1 MSSLTLFSLVE
12 SPNHP
17 NFSAL
22 YHRLGYDEIALTST
36 RKAVSQ
42 LKKQTPDLVIAD
54 FVYGYSNNYSGI
66 HISNLDVF
74 LMSMQKFAPDTK
86 VIILAAADEMEY
98 AAKMRDICPI
108 AAILPFNVKE
118 GELERVVVTALE

>member
-1 MSSLTLFSLVE
+1 MKTLFSIIE
-12 SPNHP
+12 SPLHP

-22 YHRLGYDEIALTST
+22 YRRLGFDEVALTST

-42 LKKQTPDLVIAD
+42 LKKQTPGVVVAD

-74 LMSMQKFAPDTK
+74 LMSMQKFAPGTP
-86 VIILAAADEMEY
+86 VIILAAADELEY
-98 AAKMRDICPI
+98 AQKMRDICEI
-108 AAILPFNVKE
+108 GAILPFNVSE
-118 GELERVVVTALE
+118 AQLEIALTSL

>member
-1 MSSLTLFSLVE
+1 MNTLFSIVE
-12 SPNHP
+12 SPLHP

-22 YHRLGYDEIALTST
+22 FHRLGYEEIQLTST

-42 LKKQTPDLVIAD
+42 LKKQVPDLVVAD

-74 LMSMQKFAPDTK
+74 LMSMQKFAPGTR
-86 VIILAAADEMEY
+86 VIILAAADELEH
-98 AAKMRDICPI
+98 AEKMRDICPI
-108 AAILPFNVKE
+108 EAILPFTVKDSD
-118 GELERVVVTALE
+118 LEKVIGAAAPG